1 MRVFI
6 DGHFTDIDP
15 NEIDSICWNKT
26 SATIETTDGK
36 MFDLSYYNPGNRD
49 LLEAWTPN
57 WQELSGYKS
66 RLLPLH
72 LIK

>member
-1 MRVFI
+1 MRVFVN
-6 DGHFTDIDP
+6 GRFTDIDP
-15 NEIDSICWNKT
+15 STIDSICWNKT
-26 SATIETTDGK
+26 SATIETTDGR
-36 MFDLSYYNPGNRD
+36 MFDLSYYAPDNRT

-66 RLLPLH
+66 RSLPEH